1 MILAKDLSKFALRL
15 HERND
20 PIHCTTQQYTTYTP
34 PVAHAWGQV
43 SNDSLGALLR
53 LIRHLGVVLMWIYR
67 GPYRSPT
74 CSLSLY

>member
-1 MILAKDLSKFALRL
+1 MILAKELCKFALRL

-43 SNDSLGALLR
+43 SDDSYVSYGD
-53 LIRHLGVVLMWIYR
+53 
-67 GPYRSPT
+67 
-74 CSLSLY
+74 C